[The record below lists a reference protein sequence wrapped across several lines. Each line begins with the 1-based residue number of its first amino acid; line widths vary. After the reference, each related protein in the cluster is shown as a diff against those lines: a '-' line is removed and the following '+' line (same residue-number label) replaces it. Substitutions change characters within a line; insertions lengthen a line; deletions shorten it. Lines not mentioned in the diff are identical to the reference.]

1 MGVGSYQLHIFE
13 GFEPFEHC
21 FRLSLPSDYYLATI
35 QDGASIQ
42 FVEQVE
48 ELGELFSV
56 HNVNQLGAGH
66 VGEPFRVATSE
77 EVSFHLFVGV
87 ALQVACKREM
97 IAFHAEAIFGN
108 IAALVEGYTVS
119 FAELSGQ
126 LKIEV
131 LLNPLTVVSV
141 LGNLTF

>member
-1 MGVGSYQLHIFE
+1 MGAGLYQLHIFE

-21 FRLSLPSDYYLATI
+21 LRFSLSSNNYLATVRG
-35 QDGASIQ
+35 GASIQ

-56 HNVNQLGAGH
+56 HNVNQLGAGYI
-66 VGEPFRVATSE
+66 GKPFRMATSE
-77 EVSFHLFVGV
+77 EISFHFLV
-87 ALQVACKREM
+87 AVTLQVACKREM
-97 IAFHAEAIFGN
+97 IAFHAETIFGD